1 MYADLTIIMREIAI
15 TWEFWIS
22 MLPMIAIILITWGFV
37 IFITILEAVKDFR
50 NS

>member
-1 MYADLTIIMREIAI
+1 MDPLTIIMREISL

-37 IFITILEAVKDFR
+37 IIVTIIETVKDFR